1 MFNQLKATLLKHITD
16 VSRAPVSLQSLSH
29 IVVLRYDRIGDMIVS
44 LPLCKAI
51 KSSLPN
57 CKLTMIASASN
68 ACITESS
75 EYVDTTII
83 KPAHIFAWVKV
94 LLRLRST
101 NPDLVIDLNHSVAPH
116 TIFAIRIIG
125 PKHAATPF
133 KVGRWGVA
141 GHELKMFD
149 VMPPQH
155 HLEYR
160 RPIAEMYLDIARE
173 LGLSTDGALPYPLP
187 KTSEPCSFSKDY
199 VVLNIAGSRTSMRIE
214 SNELISIVKHVERLN
229 SDLMIY
235 VPSMPDNVSTL
246 KVIFENHSNVSI
258 LEPTP
263 SITPLLPIV
272 QYSKAVITPDTALV
286 HIACAYSVPLVAIY
300 TSDDALYEQWR
311 PTNNPNAFVVRS
323 REPKGL
329 AGYSLPELLSC
340 IERVLT

>member
-1 MFNQLKATLLKHITD
+1 
-16 VSRAPVSLQSLSH
+16 
-29 IVVLRYDRIGDMIVS
+29 
-44 LPLCKAI
+44 
-51 KSSLPN
+51 
-57 CKLTMIASASN
+57 
-68 ACITESS
+68 
-75 EYVDTTII
+75 
-83 KPAHIFAWVKV
+83 
-94 LLRLRST
+94 
-101 NPDLVIDLNHSVAPH
+101 
-116 TIFAIRIIG
+116 
-125 PKHAATPF
+125 
-133 KVGRWGVA
+133 
-141 GHELKMFD
+141 
-149 VMPPQH
+149 
-155 HLEYR
+155 
-160 RPIAEMYLDIARE
+160 
-173 LGLSTDGALPYPLP
+173 
-187 KTSEPCSFSKDY
+187 
-199 VVLNIAGSRTSMRIE
+199 VLNIAGSRTSMRIE